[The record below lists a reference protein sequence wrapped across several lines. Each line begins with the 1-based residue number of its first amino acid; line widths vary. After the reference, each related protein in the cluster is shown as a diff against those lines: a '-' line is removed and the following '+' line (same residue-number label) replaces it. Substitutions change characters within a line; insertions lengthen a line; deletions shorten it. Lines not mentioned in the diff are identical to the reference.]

1 MKKKVTLVTDSGEG
15 VFEEMWISE
24 LDFLM
29 IKIYYPKEGKWIS
42 YNLGKHVPGED
53 IISTTIKKIY

>member
-1 MKKKVTLVTDSGEG
+1 LKKKVALVTDSGKG

-29 IKIYYPKEGKWIS
+29 IKIYYPEEKRWIS
-42 YNLGKHVPGED
+42 HNLGKHVPGED
-53 IISTTIKKIY
+53 IISTSIKKKY